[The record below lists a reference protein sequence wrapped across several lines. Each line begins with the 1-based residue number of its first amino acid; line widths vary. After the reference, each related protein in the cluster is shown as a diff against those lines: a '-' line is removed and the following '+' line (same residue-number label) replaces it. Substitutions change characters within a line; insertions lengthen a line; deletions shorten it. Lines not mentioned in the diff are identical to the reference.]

1 MSVFPK
7 RTKPGGCVTIHL
19 AISPSNGTDRVL
31 FPKIALD
38 VINPAGEAQRIA
50 DCHLVLVPNRTAS
63 NYGDEDNGV
72 RTGLV
77 GGTPLIVLADYL
89 DGPGKRRELADI
101 IKGMPHAM
109 HYYFHYAIPA
119 DALPG
124 KYRFVSETFLDGR
137 RFLSGTQEDDL
148 FLVEK
153 LSIGS
158 LEKNGEGKPISVSII
173 NHSPEPAPVLVVRPA
188 NTGERRSVL
197 MEIPGLSEVAHPFGE
212 GIDGVSFLYNE
223 GREVLLAQDDGNRIV
238 RNQTLVSFDKKDGE
252 ESKTYVM
259 FPESEDAYI
268 LSDGYKDLWDEADGF
283 TSDTDLVARHG
294 KEVFEEMLS
303 AALVTVMDRPFLP

>member
-19 AISPSNGTDRVL
+19 AISPSIETDRLL
-31 FPKIALD
+31 FPKLALD
-38 VINPAGEAQRIA
+38 VINPAGEVQRIV

-63 NYGDEDNGV
+63 NEGDEDNGV
-72 RTGLV
+72 RTGLA

-101 IKGMPHAM
+101 IKRTPRAM

-119 DALPG
+119 DAIPG
-124 KYRFVSETFLDGR
+124 KYRFVSEIFLDGKQ
-137 RFLSGTQEDDL
+137 FLSGTREDDF

-158 LEKNGEGKPISVSII
+158 LEKNKDGKPISVSIR
-173 NHSPEPAPVLVVRPA
+173 NHSPEPTPVLVIRPA
-188 NTGERRSVL
+188 NNGEGRSML
-197 MEIPGLSEVAHPFGE
+197 MEVPGFSETSHPCDGAD
-212 GIDGVSFLYNE
+212 GISFLYNE
-223 GREVLLAQDDGNRIV
+223 GREALFAQDDGNRIV

-283 TSDTDLVARHG
+283 TLDTELAARHG